1 MREIDLTS
9 YDSVS
14 HFAIAVG
21 IVSAID
27 TVAVF
32 IAGIVASVMYFWW
45 LFIPVYVVGGG
56 LIALQ
61 YTGGMLIASYVS
73 HIWEIKKV
81 LKANSATN
89 QTQQPDIFN
98 NVKNNNRTEKKTTVV
113 ASKTPVA
120 TSKTPVN
127 SSNAPTAIVKTTI
140 ECPSCFAQNDIHAQ
154 RCKECGCPLK

>member
-1 MREIDLTS
+1 MKEIDLTS
-9 YDSVS
+9 YDSIS

-21 IVSAID
+21 IVSTID

-32 IAGIVASVMYFWW
+32 IAGIVASVMYSWW
-45 LFIPVYVVGGG
+45 VFIPVYVGGGG

-73 HIWEIKKV
+73 HIWEIKRA

-98 NVKNNNRTEKKTTVV
+98 NDKNNNRTEKKSIGAMHK
-113 ASKTPVA
+113 ASVENNKT
-120 TSKTPVN
+120 S
-127 SSNAPTAIVKTTI
+127 I
-140 ECPSCFAQNDIHAQ
+140 ECPSCFAKNDIHAEK
-154 RCKECGCPLK
+154 CKECGCPLQ

>member
-1 MREIDLTS
+1 MKEIDLTS
-9 YDSVS
+9 YDSIS

-21 IVSAID
+21 IVSTID

-32 IAGIVASVMYFWW
+32 IAGIVASVMSSWW
-45 LFIPVYVVGGG
+45 VFIPVYVGGGG

-98 NVKNNNRTEKKTTVV
+98 NVKNNNRTEKKSIG
-113 ASKTPVA
+113 AMHKTSVESNK
-120 TSKTPVN
+120 TS
-127 SSNAPTAIVKTTI
+127 I
-140 ECPSCFAQNDIHAQ
+140 ECPSCFAKNDIHAEK
-154 RCKECGCPLK
+154 CKECGCPLK

>member
-1 MREIDLTS
+1 MKEIDLTS

-45 LFIPVYVVGGG
+45 LFIPAYVLGGG

-73 HIWEIKKV
+73 HIWEIKKSI
-81 LKANSATN
+81 K
-89 QTQQPDIFN
+89 
-98 NVKNNNRTEKKTTVV
+98 
-113 ASKTPVA
+113 SKLGN
-120 TSKTPVN
+120 K
-127 SSNAPTAIVKTTI
+127 SNATT
-140 ECPSCFAQNDIHAQ
+140 
-154 RCKECGCPLK
+154 